1 MRENLFNIL
10 APVLVVLLN
19 ILTLCDIIMFR
30 KDISGLKKLL
40 WGVIIWIFP
49 VLGVVVYY
57 FSKFLIMRK

>member
-57 FSKFLIMRK
+57 FSKFLIMRR